1 MHTASHRRSSRQRQ
15 PRTPPPRHTPSPR
28 ASASR
33 VLCHPVWSLRDDPS
47 FSLNPEAS
55 ARPRRRQS
63 ACRRPSRQIL
73 NHNLVAQEPW
83 VLAVRGSQ
91 RQPSTPLHSRNTTI
105 NSVCHL
111 PPQCRNLQLT
121 SLAEQEYDA
130 QADMVDDDHDGST
143 NASYVPGFTPQSIA
157 SGSHNMSGFNQ
168 PPGEGT
174 PSDFSNANQ
183 LLGQYEPMLDT
194 DPFGLSASM
203 HFPTP
208 FNYEHSN
215 SRQ

>member
-1 MHTASHRRSSRQRQ
+1 MVSRRHNSRQLQ
-15 PRTPPPRHTPSPR
+15 PHMFPPRHTPNLP
-28 ASASR
+28 ASASK
-33 VLCHPVWSLRDDPS
+33 VPCHLPASNLKVDPS
-47 FSLNPEAS
+47 FSPNLEPS

-63 ACRRPSRQIL
+63 ACPRPNRQITSPRP
-73 NHNLVAQEPW
+73 VAEPW
-83 VLAVRGSQ
+83 GLAAHGSQ
-91 RQPSTPLHSRNTTI
+91 QPPTIPPPSKNTTI
-105 NSVCHL
+105 NSVSGFRHSVASGS
-111 PPQCRNLQLT
+111 QLT
-121 SLAEQEYDA
+121 SQAEQEYDA

-143 NASYVPGFTPQSIA
+143 NASYVPGFTPQSMA

-168 PPGEGT
+168 PSAEGT
-174 PSDFSNANQ
+174 PSDFGNSNP

-208 FNYEHSN
+208 FNYEHSG

>member
-1 MHTASHRRSSRQRQ
+1 
-15 PRTPPPRHTPSPR
+15 
-28 ASASR
+28 
-33 VLCHPVWSLRDDPS
+33 
-47 FSLNPEAS
+47 
-55 ARPRRRQS
+55 
-63 ACRRPSRQIL
+63 
-73 NHNLVAQEPW
+73 
-83 VLAVRGSQ
+83 
-91 RQPSTPLHSRNTTI
+91 
-105 NSVCHL
+105 
-111 PPQCRNLQLT
+111 
-121 SLAEQEYDA
+121 
-130 QADMVDDDHDGST
+130 MVDDDQDGSA

-168 PPGEGT
+168 PQGEGT
-174 PSDFSNANQ
+174 PSDFGNANQ